1 MKLVK
6 PLEFQESMLISTTAV
21 NAEAD
26 WDSATTYTIGQV
38 RSYNSKRYESLQ
50 NANTN
55 HVPSTSPTWWLD
67 LGADNKHA
75 MFDSIVNSS
84 TSATTS
90 LTVVIK
96 PSTVIDSIALMN
108 VVADV
113 VTVSITDGLGGP
125 VVYSNTAGLSGATI
139 TSWYDYFFIDPLLRR
154 TQIIFGDIPPYANS
168 YITLTFTV
176 ATGQPLSVSTCILGS
191 LFSIGETQ
199 YGTTSG
205 IIDYSKKETDEFGNI
220 SFVERPYSKR
230 LSAEIVIPNSQI
242 NRVQNLLYS
251 VRAKPAVWIATDD
264 PTYEE
269 PLILFGFYR
278 EFSTTIS
285 YPSFALMNLDLE
297 SLT

>member
-1 MKLVK
+1 MKVIK
-6 PLEFQESMLISTTAV
+6 PVTFDETKLISS
-21 NAEAD
+21 NATELY
-26 WDSATTYTIGQV
+26 SAYNAGTTYAKDAIVDYGTHYYISLV
-38 RSYNSKRYESLQ
+38 NS
-50 NANTN
+50 NTGN
-55 HVPSTSPTWWLD
+55 TPDISPTFWL
-67 LGADNKHA
+67 LQGPDNKHA

-84 TSATTS
+84 TTATTS

-96 PSTVIDSIALMN
+96 PSAIIDSIALIN

-139 TSWYDYFFIDPLLRR
+139 SSWYDYFFIDPLLKR
-154 TQIIFGDIPPYANS
+154 TQIIFGNIPPYLDA

-176 ATGQPLSVSTCILGS
+176 STGSPISVSTCILGS
-191 LFSIGETQ
+191 LFALGETQ

-220 SFVERPYSKR
+220 SFIERPYSKR
-230 LSAEIVIPNSQI
+230 LSAEIVVPNSQI

-297 SLT
+297 GLT